1 MKEDEREVLAHMIQ
15 NIDEQEIFLEFIA
28 KAETIKESW
37 QIAKIFENKK
47 KEFIENLQEY
57 DSLIKD
63 KERQLKIITAEIV
76 DANNLLKDAND
87 ELDTI
92 KAQLEDMRSKAQFY
106 KTKIMQGK
114 QSQSNESSDFQESF
128 ILQKEDNQTDMLD
141 FEDMIQKFQPLSTV
155 SVHIKNGA
163 TAMARVA
170 QVVYSEDVYEVYQ
183 RVGKRLFRLKDRI
196 NELELTNKK
205 LTIELRDLSEEDN
218 FRENMQ
224 SKMITPEN
232 EDFQPISNTKLKT
245 QNPNFKIQN
254 MKTNAKSMGLEYN
267 EDSEIDINLDID
279 LNKRMEKIDKKKE
292 KVEEMFQQLNSFLRD
307 DNLNLHNK

>member
-1 MKEDEREVLAHMIQ
+1 MIQ